1 MEDRKAIQ
9 SLGGE
14 LVVFYNAPVELLE
27 EWRGK
32 GADLPGDLDVLAD
45 PKAELYKA
53 LGTTRLGVGK
63 LLAGSLGGGMRS
75 AREGRFP
82 RLTST
87 DMQRLGADVAV
98 RPDGEIAKLHLA
110 TSPDDRIPM
119 AELVAA
125 LR

>member
-1 MEDRKAIQ
+1 VENRKSIQ

-14 LVVFYNAPVELLE
+14 LVVFYNARLELLE

-32 GADLPGDLDVLAD
+32 GADLPDDLDVLAD
-45 PKAELYKA
+45 PRAELYKA
-53 LGTTRLGVGK
+53 LGTTRIGVGK
-63 LLAGSLGGGMRS
+63 LLAGSVGGGVRS

-82 RLTST
+82 RLTSA

-110 TSPDDRIPM
+110 TSPDDRIPVS
-119 AELVAA
+119 ELVAA